1 MLIEAI
7 GWTAGVYGACIAMP
21 QLARVARTRTTAG
34 IPLLAWQSSMASN
47 LSWTAYGVLTRHT
60 NLWLPS
66 LLLTMSAAWML
77 IMISRDL
84 RAGRAP
90 VDPVRTYGL
99 PIMVAAVTIMVALT
113 LGPLAF
119 SVIVFIPAAMSQL
132 MQLRSL
138 MTSPDISAV
147 SSVFLAMGV
156 VCQVLW
162 CSWGVLAHDMSNELV
177 AGSLILLSGANLA
190 CYLLRRLDVLRP
202 RMQLSGLAA
211 PEYAAAVPVLA
222 SPSGLIRVSD
232 GQ

>member
-1 MLIEAI
+1 MVAESKTPVIIEAI
-7 GWTAGVYGACIAMP
+7 GWTAGAYGACIAMP

-47 LSWTAYGVLTRHT
+47 LSWTAYGVITGHA

-66 LLLTMSAAWML
+66 LLLTASAAWML
-77 IMISRDL
+77 IMITGDL
-84 RAGRAP
+84 REVGVR
-90 VDPVRTYGL
+90 VDPVRAYGL
-99 PIMVAAVTIMVALT
+99 PVVVAAVTIMVALT

-119 SVIVFIPAAMSQL
+119 SAVVFVPAAASQL

-162 CSWGVLAHDMSNELV
+162 CSWGILAHDMSNELV
-177 AGSLILLSGANLA
+177 AGSLILLTGANLT
-190 CYLLRRLDVLRP
+190 CYILRRLDLLGVR
-202 RMQLSGLAA
+202 LSIPGATAA
-211 PEYAAAVPVLA
+211 EFAAVPVR
-222 SPSGLIRVSD
+222 ID
-232 GQ
+232 D

>member
-47 LSWTAYGVLTRHT
+47 LSWTAYGVITRHA
-60 NLWLPS
+60 NLWMPS
-66 LLLTMSAAWML
+66 LLLTMSAAWLL

-84 RAGRAP
+84 RDSGEP
-90 VDPVRTYGL
+90 VDPIRTYGL
-99 PIMVAAVTIMVALT
+99 PIMVAAVTIMVAVT
-113 LGPLAF
+113 MGPLGF
-119 SVIVFIPAAMSQL
+119 SLIVFIPAAVSQL

-162 CSWGVLAHDMSNELV
+162 CSWGVLAHDVSNELV
-177 AGSLILLSGANLA
+177 AGSLILLSGANLT
-190 CYLLRRLDVLRP
+190 CYLLRRLDLVRP
-202 RMQLSGLAA
+202 RMPLSGAGVSALVVA
-211 PEYAAAVPVLA
+211 PV
-222 SPSGLIRVSD
+222 RVEP
-232 GQ
+232 